1 MKGEAYVNE
10 HQGLVPENIESTIEL
25 TASDIMPQGVP
36 PVEPG
41 TSVSHVLRLMVDYD
55 VAGVAVVEN
64 DEIVGIITESDIVA
78 RQADVEAPMPV
89 GFFDAIFVAD
99 AGRPYEEEVRRALA
113 IDARMLMSSPVT
125 SIRANATLEEIATVM
140 SDLDLHPLPVVDDSG
155 RYMGIVSRRDLVRVI
170 AELENR
176 VS

>member
-1 MKGEAYVNE
+1 MDET
-10 HQGLVPENIESTIEL
+10 QGVVPQQIESTIEL

-36 PVEPG
+36 PVAPS
-41 TSVSHVLRLMVDYD
+41 TTVAQVLRVMVDYD

-64 DEIVGIITESDIVA
+64 DEIVGIITESDMVQ

-89 GFFDAIFVAD
+89 PFLDAIFVAD
-99 AGRPYEEEVRRALA
+99 AGRPYEDEVRRALA

-125 SIRANATLEEIATVM
+125 SIRSDATLEEIATVM
-140 SDLDLHPLPVVDDSG
+140 IDLDMHTLPVVDASG
-155 RYMGIVSRRDLVRVI
+155 QYAGIVSRRDLVRVI

>member
-1 MKGEAYVNE
+1 MDET
-10 HQGLVPENIESTIEL
+10 QGVVPQQIESTIEL
-25 TASDIMPQGVP
+25 TAGDIMPQGVP
-36 PVEPG
+36 PVAPS
-41 TSVSHVLRLMVDYD
+41 TTVAQVLRVMVDYD

-64 DEIVGIITESDIVA
+64 DEIVGIITESDVVQ

-89 GFFDAIFVAD
+89 PFLDAIFVAD
-99 AGRPYEEEVRRALA
+99 AGRPYEDEVRRALA

-125 SIRANATLEEIATVM
+125 SIRSDATLEEIATVM
-140 SDLDLHPLPVVDDSG
+140 IDLDMHTLPVVAPNG
-155 RYMGIVSRRDLVRVI
+155 QYAGIVSRRDLVRVI

>member
-1 MKGEAYVNE
+1 MDET
-10 HQGLVPENIESTIEL
+10 QGVVPQQIESTIEL
-25 TASDIMPQGVP
+25 TAADIMPQGVP
-36 PVEPG
+36 PVEPS
-41 TSVSHVLRLMVDYD
+41 TTVAQVLRVMVDYD

-64 DEIVGIITESDIVA
+64 DEIVGIITESDMVQ

-89 GFFDAIFVAD
+89 PFLDAIFVAD
-99 AGRPYEEEVRRALA
+99 AGRPYEDEVRRALA

-125 SIRANATLEEIATVM
+125 SIRSDATLEEIATVM
-140 SDLDLHPLPVVDDSG
+140 IDLDIHTLPVVEPG
-155 RYMGIVSRRDLVRVI
+155 GHYAGIVSRRDLVRVI

>member
-1 MKGEAYVNE
+1 MNE
-10 HQGLVPENIESTIEL
+10 PQGVVPANIESTIEL
-25 TASDIMPQGVP
+25 TAADIMPQGVP
-36 PVEPG
+36 PVEPS
-41 TSVSHVLRLMVDYD
+41 TSVAQVLRVMVDHD

-64 DEIVGIITESDIVA
+64 GEIIGIITESDVVA
-78 RQADVEAPMPV
+78 RQADVDAPTPV

-99 AGRPYEEEVRRALA
+99 AGRLYEEEVRKALA

-140 SDLDLHPLPVVDDSG
+140 SDLDLHPLPVVDDNG
-155 RYMGIVSRRDLVRVI
+155 TYLGIVSRRDLVRVI

>member
-1 MKGEAYVNE
+1 MDQY
-10 HQGLVPENIESTIEL
+10 QGVVPENIESTIEL
-25 TASDIMPQGVP
+25 TAADIMPREVP
-36 PVEPG
+36 PVEPT
-41 TSVSHVLRLMVDYD
+41 TSVAQVLRVLSGSD

-64 DEIVGIITESDIVA
+64 DQIVGIITESDIVQ
-78 RQADVEAPMPV
+78 READVEAPTPV
-89 GFFDAIFVAD
+89 PFLDAIFVAD

-125 SIRANATLEEIATVM
+125 SIRSDATLREIATVM
-140 SDLDLHPLPVVDDSG
+140 IDLDKHTLPVVDAQG

>member
-1 MKGEAYVNE
+1 MSEY
-10 HQGLVPENIESTIEL
+10 QGVVPEDIESTIEL
-25 TASDIMPQGVP
+25 TARDIMPQGVP
-36 PVEPG
+36 PVEPT
-41 TSVSHVLRLMVDYD
+41 TSVSQVLRVMADYD

-64 DEIVGIITESDIVA
+64 GEIVGIITESDVVA
-78 RQADVEAPMPV
+78 RQADVEAPTPV

-113 IDARMLMSSPVT
+113 IDAQMLMSSPVT
-125 SIRANATLEEIATVM
+125 SIRSDATLEEIATVM
-140 SDLDLHPLPVVDDSG
+140 SDLDLHPLPVVDEQG
-155 RYMGIVSRRDLVRVI
+155 HYLGIVSRRDLVRVL

>member
-1 MKGEAYVNE
+1 MSEN
-10 HQGLVPENIESTIEL
+10 QGLVPEILESTVEL
-25 TASDIMPQGVP
+25 TAADIMPQGVP
-36 PVEPG
+36 PVEPT
-41 TSVSHVLRLMVDYD
+41 TSVAQVLRVMVDYD

-64 DEIVGIITESDIVA
+64 DEIVGIITESDVVQ
-78 RQADVEAPMPV
+78 RQADVDAPTAVP
-89 GFFDAIFVAD
+89 FLDAIFVAD
-99 AGRPYEEEVRRALA
+99 AGRPYEDEVRRALA

-125 SIRANATLEEIATVM
+125 SIRHDATLEEIATVM
-140 SDLDLHPLPVVDDSG
+140 NDLDVHPLPVVDEAN